1 MSFDGQPALY
11 GVIGHPVKH
20 SLSPR
25 IHEFWYEKHQKHA
38 CYLALD
44 LLEAS
49 PTEDIRALGRAGFS
63 GLNVTLPHKLSAL
76 EAAAEISDAAMK
88 IGAAN
93 TLRNGQTDQGS
104 PAWFADNTDWSG
116 FLWSLDRWI
125 PDLTEKALLIG
136 AGGAARAV
144 AYALGQ
150 RGVRLSILN
159 RTPEKARALA
169 DHMNLAV
176 DEISTLDQI
185 EVLAGNFPLVI
196 NTVSLGHSGGRIE
209 LPTTNSGYFIDISY
223 GAAASETLN
232 AARASGWKTE
242 DGLPMLVGQA
252 ADAFNIWFGETP
264 DREAALKACRDWTR

>member
-38 CYLALD
+38 RYLALD

-76 EAAAEISDAAMK
+76 EAATVISDAAMK

-104 PAWFADNTDWSG
+104 PSWFADNTDWSG

-125 PDLTEKALLIG
+125 PDLPEKALLIG
-136 AGGAARAV
+136 AGGAARA
-144 AYALGQ
+144 A
-150 RGVRLSILN
+150 
-159 RTPEKARALA
+159 
-169 DHMNLAV
+169 
-176 DEISTLDQI
+176 
-185 EVLAGNFPLVI
+185 
-196 NTVSLGHSGGRIE
+196 
-209 LPTTNSGYFIDISY
+209 
-223 GAAASETLN
+223 GAA
-232 AARASGWKTE
+232 
-242 DGLPMLVGQA
+242 QQ
-252 ADAFNIWFGETP
+252 
-264 DREAALKACRDWTR
+264 REAAVGAGQHVGSALAAGGVGQWQGLPPQQIGFRDGTKQQQQQQRVT